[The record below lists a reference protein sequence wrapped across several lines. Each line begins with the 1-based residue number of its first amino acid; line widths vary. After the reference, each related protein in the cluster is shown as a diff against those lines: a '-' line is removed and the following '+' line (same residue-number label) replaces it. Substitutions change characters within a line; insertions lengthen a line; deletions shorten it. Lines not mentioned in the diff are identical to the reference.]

1 MAERMATDPRRGLG
15 IVTDDDVALLFLRY
29 QREFNRHACTLLSL
43 RPYVY
48 VRARTGGAGGQNII
62 NNEYIYAAS
71 RPAGACI
78 PYRQIHR

>member
-1 MAERMATDPRRGLG
+1 MAERMATDPRTGLG

-62 NNEYIYAAS
+62 NNEYIYADS